1 MNTKPSEASPH
12 DQSELSSP
20 ASPSDSAVGGSISGT
35 SAPQP
40 EPSATAADAG
50 RAVGPHEASATPR
63 EPGVDTGAGKSA
75 GPDETSSGGAGSPGA
90 GSPGAGSPGSG
101 TAGSGTRIQVG
112 SRRDKLPQAPPSPR
126 PKVTGADRPIKTDQP
141 SKTDRPSKTDGPNK
155 VEPPDVPRTP
165 VRPPSVREPLSAD
178 LEREFAA
185 AMGGASLDDIMSIGT
200 SPQPMMAL
208 EPESRHRAQVVRV
221 HGDNVFFT
229 LGGRHE
235 GVASLRQFPQPP
247 ELGSEMEVTVR
258 RYSEEDGL
266 YEVLIAGAAAQVD
279 DWEDVAEGSVVE
291 ARITGANTGGLE
303 CRVGSLRGFI
313 PSSQVAVFRVE
324 DYAEYLDQKLLCVVT
339 EVNPRRMNLVLSR
352 RAVLEREKEEAREQ
366 MLKSLE
372 VGQVMDGVVRKILDF
387 GAFVDIGGVDGLV
400 HISQL
405 SWDHV
410 NHPSEVLQEG
420 QKIRVKIEKIDPQT
434 GKIGL
439 SHRELLEHP
448 WLHIDEKFHA
458 DSVVTGIVSR
468 IAKFGAFVKLA
479 PGIEGLIHISELSH
493 ARVPSVGSV
502 VAEGQEVQ
510 VKILSLDSESQR
522 IALSMK
528 AVLPVPVAEEPAAP
542 EEKEEEAP
550 AEPRDPVVAKR
561 NTPLRGG
568 MDRATGGDQF
578 GLKW

>member
-1 MNTKPSEASPH
+1 M
-12 DQSELSSP
+12 D
-20 ASPSDSAVGGSISGT
+20 
-35 SAPQP
+35 
-40 EPSATAADAG
+40 
-50 RAVGPHEASATPR
+50 
-63 EPGVDTGAGKSA
+63 
-75 GPDETSSGGAGSPGA
+75 
-90 GSPGAGSPGSG
+90 
-101 TAGSGTRIQVG
+101 
-112 SRRDKLPQAPPSPR
+112 
-126 PKVTGADRPIKTDQP
+126 
-141 SKTDRPSKTDGPNK
+141 
-155 VEPPDVPRTP
+155 
-165 VRPPSVREPLSAD
+165 
-178 LEREFAA
+178 
-185 AMGGASLDDIMSIGT
+185 
-200 SPQPMMAL
+200 
-208 EPESRHRAQVVRV
+208 
-221 HGDNVFFT
+221 
-229 LGGRHE
+229 
-235 GVASLRQFPQPP
+235 
-247 ELGSEMEVTVR
+247 VTVR

-266 YEVLIAGAAAQVD
+266 YELLVAGAAAQVD
-279 DWEDVAEGSVVE
+279 DWADVVEGSVVE

-303 CRVGSLRGFI
+303 CKVGSLRGFI
-313 PSSQVAVFRVE
+313 PSSQIAVFRVE
-324 DYAEYLDQKLLCVVT
+324 DYAEFIDQKLLCVVT

-352 RAVLEREKEEAREQ
+352 RAVLEREKEAAREQ
-366 MLKSLE
+366 LLKSLE

-410 NHPSEVLQEG
+410 KHPSEVLQEG

-439 SHRELLEHP
+439 SYRELLEHP

-458 DSVVTGIVSR
+458 DSVVAGTVSR

-528 AVLPVPVAEEPAAP
+528 AVLPMPVAEEAAP
-542 EEKEEEAP
+542 EKEEAP
-550 AEPRDPVVAKR
+550 EEPRDPAVARR
-561 NTPLRGG
+561 NVPLRGG